1 MQAAEITYREI
12 SLNRHTTVRIPRGL
26 ASAVEEFI
34 KTEQAAQMGF
44 DSKADVVTAA
54 IRKML
59 TEYGYY
65 QLTHNGIAE
74 H

>member
-1 MQAAEITYREI
+1 LQAAELTYREFAFK
-12 SLNRHTTVRIPRGL
+12 RHTTVRIPRGL
-26 ASAVEEFI
+26 AGAVEEFI

-65 QLTHNGIAE
+65 CLT
-74 H
+74 